1 MPVRLGRN
9 VGLLL
14 GLALAFDG
22 FGSMLIVAFCGAV
35 GYVVKEA
42 ASEELVKAIR
52 LALDGGTYLVW
63 LRNSFLYSVTSAVF
77 SSKAS
82 TSAPLRK

>member
-1 MPVRLGRN
+1 MQPTVVGLF

-35 GYVVKEA
+35 GWVVMKVVQGEIDLTPYLGG
-42 ASEELVKAIR
+42 ASR
-52 LALDGGTYLVW
+52 T
-63 LRNSFLYSVTSAVF
+63 R
-77 SSKAS
+77 
-82 TSAPLRK
+82 R